1 MVQALVTI
9 DQNTNRVLNVIKAKF
24 DLKDKGEAIKVLAN
38 QYVNEREP
46 ELRPEYI
53 AKMKKIIN
61 GPHTEFKTIEEFRKY
76 IEGGK
81 WCILMLQAKPL
92 TKSLLSC

>member
-9 DQNTNRVLNVIKAKF
+9 DTDTNRVLNVIKAKF
-24 DLKDKGEAIKVLAN
+24 DLKDKGQAIKVLAD
-38 QYVNEREP
+38 QYVNTKEP

-53 AKMKKIIN
+53 AKMKKIMK
-61 GPHTEFKTIEEFRKY
+61 GPHTEFKTIDEFRKH

-81 WCILMLQAKPL
+81 
-92 TKSLLSC
+92 